1 MPPGST
7 LRESLKVASCP
18 FRVMVTDVHIISVI
32 HLFNSQEQLCE
43 DVGMVKV
50 WLECDQHL

>member
-1 MPPGST
+1 
-7 LRESLKVASCP
+7 
-18 FRVMVTDVHIISVI
+18 MVTDVHIISVI